1 MKKVVVVGLIISLFC
16 SSLVVPNYA
25 KNVENYSYLKLE
37 ANNIDDLGQCVGY
50 TLIGPL
56 DSHPTL
62 IDMEG
67 NIIHT
72 WKNISVLG
80 QMLPGGSVVGPTKPR
95 TGYIMDREFKEV
107 IQEEWN
113 GEVIWNFTG
122 WKYDHTDTIMARA
135 HHDIK
140 RVGNPVYYAPSHT
153 YFHEG
158 KTLVLARYNHTNNS
172 VSKKEIVDDVIY
184 EVDWSGNLTGFEWI
198 ATEHFDELGFNKLEK
213 IGISL
218 FPGYHCFM
226 PEKLRNFFYI
236 KHDWLH
242 LNSIA
247 IIGNN
252 SWYDEGDERF
262 HPGNIMITSR
272 HANIIAIINQESG
285 NILWKIGPD
294 YSFKTK
300 EGKKI
305 GQIIG
310 PHDAHMIPKDLPGE
324 GNILIFDNGGV
335 AGYGLLG
342 MPNEKRKYSR
352 VIEINPVTLDIV
364 WEYKHPFGFKKITNG
379 KWHKFF
385 SGTISNSQRLP
396 NGNTLIC
403 EGRSKRIFE
412 VNTYGDIVWELL
424 WNSDLYRAYRIPP
437 EWVPGNPCGYEPWE
451 NFVMN

>member
-1 MKKVVVVGLIISLFC
+1 MKKVIVVGLILLLFC
-16 SSLVVPNYA
+16 SGLVIPNYA
-25 KNVENYSYLKLE
+25 KSVENYRFSNLE
-37 ANNIDDLGQCVGY
+37 TNNITDLEQCIGY

-56 DSHPTL
+56 DSRPTL
-62 IDMEG
+62 IDMDG
-67 NIIHT
+67 NIIHI
-72 WKNISVLG
+72 WKNIFVLG

-113 GEVIWNFTG
+113 DEVIWNFTG
-122 WKYDHTDTIMARA
+122 WKYDHADTIMARA

-140 RVGNPVYYAPSHT
+140 RVGNPVYYAPNNT

-158 KTLVLARYNHTNNS
+158 NTLVLARYNHTNNS
-172 VSKKEIVDDVIY
+172 VSKKELVDDAIY

-198 ATEHFDELGFNKLEK
+198 ATEHFNEFGFSKLEK
-213 IGISL
+213 IGIAL

-247 IIGNN
+247 ILGNN
-252 SWYDEGDERF
+252 SWYDKGDERF
-262 HPGNIMITSR
+262 HPDNIMITSR
-272 HANIIAIINQESG
+272 HACIIAIISRESG
-285 NILWKIGPD
+285 KIVWKIGPD
-294 YSFKTK
+294 YSFKTE

-305 GQIIG
+305 GQILG
-310 PHDAHMIPKDLPGE
+310 PHDAHMIPKGLTGE
-324 GNILIFDNGGV
+324 GNILIFDNGGL

-352 VIEINPVTLDIV
+352 VVEINPVTLDIV
-364 WEYKHPFGFKKITNG
+364 WEYKHPFGFKKIPNG

-385 SGTISNSQRLP
+385 SGTISGSQRLP

-412 VNTYGDIVWELL
+412 VNKEGDIVWELL
-424 WNSDLYRAYRIPP
+424 WNSDIYRAYRIPP

-451 NFVMN
+451 NLL